1 MQVSLAW
8 GASDRKG
15 PLQVVRFEEETG
27 KSLPATVQVLGRPK
41 RIWLQRVVSCTDRR
55 FLRNVSGLNAHV
67 RAEPQ
72 CDAEGAGML
81 QFADDEQAAALLFFG
96 IIDGEV
102 PAELS
107 LEAYKQL
114 LAFSRL
120 CMASKMDDALSAAF
134 SLEDFSASTVCS

>member
-1 MQVSLAW
+1 MALLRCCIAAVL
-8 GASDRKG
+8 
-15 PLQVVRFEEETG
+15 VVYD
-27 KSLPATVQVLGRPK
+27 KQCIIYICA
-41 RIWLQRVVSCTDRR
+41 CT
-55 FLRNVSGLNAHV
+55 SIKH
-67 RAEPQ
+67 
-72 CDAEGAGML
+72 
-81 QFADDEQAAALLFFG
+81 DDEQAAALLFFG